1 MHDRKHLCH
10 LGKARGRIELSMI
23 VTYFQCLTLRVRSG
37 HLSNALTRERS
48 WLTEKLVSPPY
59 QSQSVVDSFIY
70 YKNTLQWPHF
80 GPTVQPLGDPWTK
93 WSQRTGSDNF
103 FLLFYFI
110 IFFSFFFFRT
120 QVARNKTSGYTVTK
134 NPPVTPLWANSTT
147 VRRPLGKMKPK
158 DWFRQFFL
166 FHFILFFS
174 FFFFGLKLWGIRHLA
189 TRLQNTLQWPHSG
202 PTVQPLGDPWA
213 KWSQRTGLDIFSFL
227 YYFRTQVARNKTFGY
242 HGYKETLQWS
252 HFEPTVQRL
261 GRPLDKLRP
270 KDWFR
275 HLTTS
280 TFEKNG
286 YSYK

>member
-59 QSQSVVDSFIY
+59 QSQSVVDSFTN
-70 YKNTLQWPHF
+70 YKKKKTLQWPHF

-93 WSQRTGSDNF
+93 WSQRTGLDISS
-103 FLLFYFI
+103 FLLFVLL
-110 IFFSFFFFRT
+110 FS
-120 QVARNKTSGYTVTK
+120 
-134 NPPVTPLWANSTT
+134 
-147 VRRPLGKMKPK
+147 
-158 DWFRQFFL
+158 
-166 FHFILFFS
+166 
-174 FFFFGLKLWGIRHLA
+174 FFFGLKLRGTRHLA
-189 TRLQNTLQWPHSG
+189 TRLQSTLQWPHFG

-213 KWSQRTGLDIFSFL
+213 KWSQRTWFRQFYFIFGLKLRGTRHLAIWLHKTLQWPHFGPTVQPLGDPWAKWSQRTDLDNFFL
-227 YYFRTQVARNKTFGY
+227 FCYFRTQVARNKTSGY
-242 HGYKETLQWS
+242 HGHKKKKTLQWS

-275 HLTTS
+275 YLSTS
-280 TFEKNG
+280 TWEEREKRL
-286 YSYK
+286 